1 MQHITMKSL
10 TREGQTMTFQ
20 EAIRI
25 LMLSPCYWRLQP
37 RARMV
42 LVREYCA
49 SFNAMDRKQRQRAKK
64 TEDRG

>member
-1 MQHITMKSL
+1 
-10 TREGQTMTFQ
+10 MTLQ

-37 RARMV
+37 RARMI

-49 SFNAMDRKQRQRAKK
+49 SYEAISRKFPARPRK
-64 TEDRG
+64 ERLS

>member
-1 MQHITMKSL
+1 
-10 TREGQTMTFQ
+10 MTLQ
-20 EAIRI
+20 QAIRI

-49 SFNAMDRKQRQRAKK
+49 SYNSIARRYPEKASKK
-64 TEDRG
+64 

>member
-1 MQHITMKSL
+1 
-10 TREGQTMTFQ
+10 MTFQ

-64 TEDRG
+64 TGDRG